1 MTEHAIRDAAESS
14 SAQRIRL
21 IEDTATVRGRLL
33 KRRRNCLARQAG
45 SRFLNGEASLQRRR
59 SDVDGTS
66 QMPEPGANWPDL
78 S

>member
-21 IEDTATVRGRLL
+21 IENTATVRGRLL
-33 KRRRNCLARQAG
+33 KRRRKCLAWQAG
-45 SRFLNGEASLQRRR
+45 SRFPNGEASLQRRR
-59 SDVDGTS
+59 RDVDGTS